1 MQELKQG
8 TKLQDGRY
16 IIKRVLGQGGFG
28 ITYLAEQV
36 SLGRDV
42 AIKEFFM
49 KENCVRDGAS
59 GEVTTVHSAQAER
72 YHDKFLKE
80 ARTLSDLRHQNIIKI
95 IDVFKE
101 NGTAYYVMPYM
112 SNGSLKDLVNNNGR
126 LQENVALRYT
136 RNVAQALKY
145 MHEKRLCH
153 FDVKPANIVIDTDGN
168 AVLID
173 FGISKHYDENGEE
186 TSSTP
191 VGLSDGFAPIEQYQ
205 QMVNEFSPASDVYAL
220 GATLYYLVMG
230 QVPPSAINIAQ
241 GDELALDLDLS
252 YDTRNLIEMA
262 MRTSS
267 KQRLQNV
274 DRFLSAGG
282 DPPPGPELFDEND
295 DDDDGNMLLGLRN
308 YWEERKWWIIAG
320 ILALLGILCYVLWQG
335 QQHYSS
341 EEKTTFSADSTI
353 IDSTAKIAVNDGA
366 ITTFK
371 TENKQRKVDDKP
383 KKDQE
388 IVNAK
393 KQEEPIGHV
402 DNTVFKTVDQMPQY
416 PGGEKALMAF
426 LRSNIHYP
434 QEAAQNNIQGK
445 VVVQFVV
452 EKSGEVG
459 EVKVVR
465 SVSKDLDNEAI
476 RLCKLLPR
484 FVPGRQG
491 GNVVRVWYTL
501 PVTFK
506 LQSTNSSD

>member
-230 QVPPSAINIAQ
+230 KVPPSAINIAQ
-241 GDELALDLDLS
+241 GADLELDLNLS

-274 DRFLSAGG
+274 DRFIKVEQNESHSSIQN
-282 DPPPGPELFDEND
+282 EEWED
-295 DDDDGNMLLGLRN
+295 DDNSFMLFLRN
-308 YWEERKWWIIAG
+308 YWEERKLWIIIG
-320 ILALLGILCYVLWQG
+320 IVGLLGILFYFLWQG
-335 QQHYSS
+335 PQSNGTNETITLS
-341 EEKTTFSADSTI
+341 PDSIMIDFSDSLAADD
-353 IDSTAKIAVNDGA
+353 DSNTAFGYQDNMRGFDNQSQELQERVEVEDQTDLSKGSKGTNETNDDVY
-366 ITTFK
+366 
-371 TENKQRKVDDKP
+371 RS
-383 KKDQE
+383 
-388 IVNAK
+388 
-393 KQEEPIGHV
+393 
-402 DNTVFKTVDQMPQY
+402 VDQMPQF
-416 PGGEKALMAF
+416 PGGEAALMEY
-426 LRSNIHYP
+426 LRANIQYP
-434 QEAAQNNIQGK
+434 NNAAQMNIQGR

-452 EKSGEVG
+452 EKTGEVG

-465 SVSKDLDNEAI
+465 SVSEELDKEAI
-476 RLCKLLPR
+476 RVCRTLPK
-484 FVPGRQG
+484 FIPGTING
-491 GNVVRVWYTL
+491 KAVRVWYTL
-501 PVTFK
+501 PVNFK
-506 LQSTNSSD
+506 L